1 MQLPTDLSR
10 SSTICMGFLN
20 MIKLYI
26 LESINYNFI
35 LTMEGGTV
43 KKYRNTVKQIDEVN
57 DCNVFQKD
65 SDKFV
70 KVAAEAGAAKNSA
83 NDARR
88 IPKKKLVS
96 LFNITFV
103 F

>member
-1 MQLPTDLSR
+1 
-10 SSTICMGFLN
+10 
-20 MIKLYI
+20 
-26 LESINYNFI
+26 
-35 LTMEGGTV
+35 MEGGTV

-70 KVAAEAGAAKNSA
+70 KVEALAGAATLYLLFFSF
-83 NDARR
+83 
-88 IPKKKLVS
+88 
-96 LFNITFV
+96 FNITFV

>member
-1 MQLPTDLSR
+1 M
-10 SSTICMGFLN
+10 F
-20 MIKLYI
+20 KLYI
-26 LESINYNFI
+26 LESSNYNFI

-70 KVAAEAGAAKNSA
+70 QVEAEAGAAKNSA

-88 IPKKKLVS
+88 LPKKKIDKKQTQCGIRTSDFLKNSV
-96 LFNITFV
+96 
-103 F
+103 